1 MEDKGTILYKAVG
14 TYGKCSRNVTATDPQ
29 LVTFHSQHVPN
40 DRVGILEKN
49 GVVVWD
55 MGGV

>member
-1 MEDKGTILYKAVG
+1 MGNAAD
-14 TYGKCSRNVTATDPQ
+14 VTATDPQ